1 MITVDR
7 LLDCEAHLAEVQGVI
22 FDLDDTLYSERDYVK
37 SGYAAVAAAFPLV
50 KDMGA
55 RLFEAFE
62 KKLPAIDTV
71 LAEEGLLS
79 EKERAL
85 SVYRA
90 HKPSICLYPGA
101 FSLLERLRKTKKL
114 AMITDGRPE
123 GQRAKIEALG
133 LSPLFDAII
142 VTDELGGPSFRK
154 PSEAPFREMQRRLG
168 LPFASLVYIGDNIKK
183 DFIAPEAL
191 GMQSIHFKNREGLY
205 F

>member
-1 MITVDR
+1 MIEIDR
-7 LLDCEAHLAEVQGVI
+7 ILDCEAHLAEVQGVI

-50 KDMGA
+50 RDMGT

-71 LAEEGLLS
+71 LSEEELLS

-90 HKPSICLYPGA
+90 HKPSICLYPGVLA
-101 FSLLERLRKTKKL
+101 LLERLRKTKKL
-114 AMITDGRPE
+114 ALITDGRPE

-133 LSPLFDAII
+133 LSPFFDAII
-142 VTDELGGPSFRK
+142 VTDELGGPAFRK
-154 PSEAPFREMQRRLG
+154 PSEVPFREMQRRLG

-183 DFIAPEAL
+183 DFIAPQAL
-191 GMQSIHFKNREGLY
+191 GMQSIHFRNREGLY